1 MSTRTT
7 HSQYRSG
14 DRISERAARGAMAHF
29 RAAASKSITS
39 PAVPGSANP
48 IVNDRLDNRRP
59 ATDRQILR
67 RWAVADLIAGAT
79 WRRASA

>member
-7 HSQYRSG
+7 HSQYHSS

-29 RAAASKSITS
+29 RAAASKGITS
-39 PAVPGSANP
+39 SAAPGPANA
-48 IVNDRLDNRRP
+48 IVNDRRDDRRP

-67 RWAVADLIAGAT
+67 RWAVADLIAAARS
-79 WRRASA
+79 RRAFV

>member
-14 DRISERAARGAMAHF
+14 DRISERAARVAMAHF
-29 RAAASKSITS
+29 RAAASKGITS
-39 PAVPGSANP
+39 PAAPGSANP
-48 IVNDRLDNRRP
+48 IVNDRRDNRRP
-59 ATDRQILR
+59 ATERQILR